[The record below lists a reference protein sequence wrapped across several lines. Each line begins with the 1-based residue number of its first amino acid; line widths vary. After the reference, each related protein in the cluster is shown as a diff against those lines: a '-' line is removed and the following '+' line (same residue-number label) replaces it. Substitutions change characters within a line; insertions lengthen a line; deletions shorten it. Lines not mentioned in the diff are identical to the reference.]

1 MRHGAKGVVS
11 WGLAAALVLVFSS
24 PGSFAQVPNKGNL
37 VGFVFGRDGS
47 TPVAGAVV
55 VVKNVSTGAVTE
67 SGGSDDLGVFRL
79 VGLDVGIYALG
90 VKSTAGNYNSQ
101 DFFGVA
107 AQQTSKLTIS
117 LNPYDAISASAAEAV
132 IKEQRDKGEA
142 YIGKVVKYNSD
153 AQEAEVFVEIGLIQK
168 EDRIHVKGLV
178 TDFYQDVTK
187 LAAYGSKADRVT
199 SGYTAG
205 VKAAKACAEG
215 DFVYI
220 VCKRGMF
227 PFFLAPLGVA
237 TIVAGAVPLGAHVQ
251 EQSVSPF
258 MIK

>member
-11 WGLAAALVLVFSS
+11 WGLAAALVLIFSS
-24 PGSFAQVPNKGNL
+24 PGSFAQAPNKGNL

-67 SGGSDDLGVFRL
+67 SEGSDDLGVFRL
-79 VGLDVGIYALG
+79 AGLDAGIYAIG
-90 VKSTAGNYNSQ
+90 VKSPAGNYNSQ

-107 AQQTSKLTIS
+107 AQQTSKLTIA
-117 LNPYDAISASAAEAV
+117 LNPYDAMSASAAEAV

-142 YIGKVVKYNSD
+142 YIGKVVKYDPD
-153 AQEAEVFVEIGLIQK
+153 AQEAEVFVEIGLVQK
-168 EDRIHVKGLV
+168 EDRIHVKGQV
-178 TDFYQDVTK
+178 TDFYQDLNK
-187 LAAYGSKADRVT
+187 LMAYGAKADRVT
-199 SGYTAG
+199 SGYTAV
-205 VKAAKACAEG
+205 VKASKPCVEG

-220 VCKRGMF
+220 VCKRGIP

-237 TIVAGAVPLGAHVQ
+237 AIVAGAVPLSAHFEEV
-251 EQSVSPF
+251 VSPYK
-258 MIK
+258 IK

>member
-1 MRHGAKGVVS
+1 MRRGAKGVVS
-11 WGLAAALVLVFSS
+11 WGLAVALTLVFAS
-24 PGSFAQVPNKGNL
+24 PGSFAQEPNKGNL

-79 VGLDVGIYALG
+79 VGLDVGIYAIG

-107 AQQTSKLTIS
+107 AQQTSKLTIA

-142 YIGKVVKYNSD
+142 YIGKVVKYDPD
-153 AQEAEVFVEIGLIQK
+153 AQQAEVFVEIGLVQK
-168 EDRIHVKGLV
+168 EDRIHVKGQV
-178 TDFYQDVTK
+178 TDFYQDLTK
-187 LAAYGSKADRVT
+187 LMAYGAKADRVT
-199 SGYTAG
+199 SGYTAV
-205 VKAAKACAEG
+205 VKASKSCVEG
-215 DFVYI
+215 DFVYV
-220 VCKRGMF
+220 VCKRGIP

-237 TIVAGAVPLGAHVQ
+237 AIVAGAVPLSAHFEEV
-251 EQSVSPF
+251 VSPYK
-258 MIK
+258 IK

>member
-1 MRHGAKGVVS
+1 MRRGAKGVVS

-24 PGSFAQVPNKGNL
+24 PGSFAQVRDKGNL

-67 SGGSDDLGVFRL
+67 SVGSDGLGVFRL

-107 AQQTSKLTIS
+107 AQQTSKLTIA
-117 LNPYDAISASAAEAV
+117 LNPYDAVSASAAEAV

-142 YIGKVVKYNSD
+142 YIGKVVKYDPD
-153 AQEAEVFVEIGLIQK
+153 AREAEVFVEIGLVQK
-168 EDRIHVKGLV
+168 EDRIHVKGQV
-178 TDFYQDVTK
+178 TDFYQDLNK
-187 LAAYGSKADRVT
+187 LMAYGAKADRVT
-199 SGYTAG
+199 SGYTAV
-205 VKAAKACAEG
+205 VKASKSCVEG

-220 VCKRGMF
+220 VCKRGIP

-237 TIVAGAVPLGAHVQ
+237 AIVAGAVPLSAHFEEV
-251 EQSVSPF
+251 VSPYK
-258 MIK
+258 IK